1 MGKIKDK
8 VNKFL
13 LRLAN
18 RLGIKK
24 DNLLDA
30 AKEDKKKD
38 EPLLRSVKDYEKK
51 ISDHEKFVQQVKEDA
66 LKFNPNVM
74 SKEEAIIKIL
84 EEKGM
89 STGLSKNSAAR
100 KQISQI
106 CTEILGKNEINRI
119 TKDNLEEVKEL
130 FGNSGIEISEDGNLL
145 YTETK
150 LNNIGKIEEQNINT
164 FLINDND
171 EFEKIHRNE
180 RNWSVANTG
189 DTIKY
194 YSSYT
199 REQQIYNKYGLEMK
213 KVYDDGLYNREENYN
228 GLPHRESG
236 LSYTIDRNSDLVSA
250 TYKRQEVP
258 NSIINDEYIDYSNQG
273 ETVQYEIACIGQYD
287 KNELS
292 GYGIYPSF
300 ENDKKEMKKNNER
313 NGSIYSI
320 SRKDMLNKSAKE
332 SNAIRKTAEENGLI
346 EKEEEL
352 EQ

>member
-84 EEKGM
+84 EERGM
-89 STGLSKNSAAR
+89 STGLSKNPAAR

-130 FGNSGIEISEDGNLL
+130 FGNSGIEISENGNLL

-213 KVYDDGLYNREENYN
+213 KV
-228 GLPHRESG
+228 
-236 LSYTIDRNSDLVSA
+236 
-250 TYKRQEVP
+250 
-258 NSIINDEYIDYSNQG
+258 
-273 ETVQYEIACIGQYD
+273 
-287 KNELS
+287 
-292 GYGIYPSF
+292 
-300 ENDKKEMKKNNER
+300 NER